1 MNDMS
6 PNAPDREWLA
16 AKVAEMIED
25 EEEILPD
32 ENLMMYGLDSVS
44 VMKLIAELEQRG
56 VRIGFDELAANPSID
71 AWWALIESRLEA

>member
-1 MNDMS
+1 MS

-44 VMKLIAELEQRG
+44 VMK
-56 VRIGFDELAANPSID
+56 
-71 AWWALIESRLEA
+71 